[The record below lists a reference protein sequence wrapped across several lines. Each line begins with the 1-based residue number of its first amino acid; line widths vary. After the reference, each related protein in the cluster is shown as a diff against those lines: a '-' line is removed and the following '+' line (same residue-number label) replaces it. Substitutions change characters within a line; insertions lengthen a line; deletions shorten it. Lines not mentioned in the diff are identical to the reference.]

1 VLPFVG
7 LAALIALPFWYGGK
21 ALWKRAGAMKTW
33 LRNVALL
40 LAAPF
45 LGLAYV
51 IALPFV
57 GIILLF
63 VAIMFVFPEIIAWLP
78 SKVA

>member
-1 VLPFVG
+1 VPLKE
-7 LAALIALPFWYGGK
+7 IATG
-21 ALWKRAGAMKTW
+21 
-33 LRNVALL
+33 
-40 LAAPF
+40 
-45 LGLAYV
+45 
-51 IALPFV
+51 ALPFV